1 MTTLTEPSAGVPSEA
16 HEGKGL
22 KDGAI
27 GLVSNTVIAIA
38 SVAPAYS
45 LAAALVFV
53 VGYVTLQSP
62 VVMLLAFVPMACV
75 AVGYAQLNEA
85 MPDCGTT
92 FTWGTKAFGPK
103 IGWMGGWGIVAADI
117 IVMANLAAIAG
128 SYIYLFIGHF
138 AHSDYIS
145 GLANNKWWTLL
156 LGMGWIA
163 LMAFVCYIG
172 IEIAAAVQYGLLAV
186 ELIMLFI
193 LSITALSKVYAGS
206 AGHQAIH
213 PQWSWFDPFHATRT
227 GFALGLLVAIFIY
240 WGWDT
245 AVSVNEETRDKH
257 HAPGKAAILSTV
269 ILLVT
274 YVLVTTAAQ
283 AFAGVGTKGIGLNN
297 PNNSS
302 DALSVLGNSV
312 FGTKGGGWLLTGLLI
327 LMVLSSA
334 AASTLTTILPTA
346 RTTLSMAA
354 YRAIPH
360 RFARIQR
367 RFLTPSWSTV
377 GMALASMG
385 FYLLMVSVSTNV
397 LGDTISSLGLLI
409 AFYYGLTGLIC
420 VWWFRHDLGKGW
432 RHLLLK
438 GILPAIGAVT
448 LGFFF
453 FYGAK
458 QYWSKSYGNTYWT
471 LPFSPHWQIG
481 GVFLTGIGALVLG
494 VILMVI
500 YRFVS
505 PAFFKGETLNKDSE
519 LLVLE
524 SDVEAGRV
532 GTPPQGASL

>member
-1 MTTLTEPSAGVPSEA
+1 MATVIEPSAGAPIEA

-27 GLVSNTVIAIA
+27 GLLSNTVIAIA

-53 VGYVTLQSP
+53 VGYVGFQSP
-62 VVMLLAFVPMACV
+62 VVMLLAFIPMAFI
-75 AVGYAQLNEA
+75 AVGYAQLNES

-103 IGWMGGWGIVAADI
+103 TGWIGGWAIFAADV

-128 SYIYLFIGHF
+128 SYLYLFVGHWM
-138 AHSDYIS
+138 HSDWVS

-156 LGMGWIA
+156 LGMIWIV
-163 LMAFVCYIG
+163 LMALICYIG
-172 IEIAAAVQYGLLAV
+172 IEISAGVQYGLLGI
-186 ELIMLFI
+186 ELTMLLI

-206 AGHQAIH
+206 AGPQAIH
-213 PQWSWFDPFHATRT
+213 PHWSWFDPFHATRT
-227 GFALGLLVAIFIY
+227 GFALGLLTAIFIY

-274 YVLVTTAAQ
+274 YVLVSTGAQ
-283 AFAGVGTKGIGLNN
+283 AFAGIGTKGIGLNN
-297 PNNSS
+297 ADNSG
-302 DALSVLGNSV
+302 DALSVLGSNV
-312 FGTKGGGWLLTGLLI
+312 FGAKGLGFFLSGLLI

-346 RTTLSMAA
+346 RTTLSMAV
-354 YRAIPH
+354 YQAIPR
-360 RFARIQR
+360 RFSSISR

-377 GMALASMG
+377 GMALVSMG
-385 FYLLMVSVSTNV
+385 YYLLLTVVSTNL
-397 LGDTISSLGLLI
+397 LGDSISSLGLLI
-409 AFYYGLTGLIC
+409 AFYYGLTGLAC
-420 VWWFRHDLGKGW
+420 VWWFRRDLGKGF

-438 GILPAIGAVT
+438 GIMPGVGAII
-448 LGFFF
+448 LFFFF

-458 QYWSKSYGNTYWT
+458 QFWSPSYGSTFWT
-471 LPFSPHWQIG
+471 LPFPPHWQIG
-481 GVFLTGIGALVLG
+481 GVFLAGIGSLVLG
-494 VILMVI
+494 VILMFI
-500 YRFVS
+500 YRLVN
-505 PAFFKGETLNKDSE
+505 PRFFKGETLNKDSE

-524 SDVEAGRV
+524 SDVDAGH
-532 GTPPQGASL
+532 